1 MSVRPALEQLAD
13 LVRERSGIVLHGQ
26 RLDSLA
32 AALGK
37 IAPDLDA
44 AGALRAAADPR
55 SGKAFVAQLLEAVA
69 VHETFFFRQRE
80 DLDAIDWHALL
91 AGARARG
98 SHEVRVW
105 VAACSTG
112 EEAYTLALL
121 ATEALGAGPPVA
133 LLATDLSAAALR
145 RAQDGRYAARSVR
158 YVEPALRE
166 RHFVRDGDR
175 LAVGPALRRLVTFR
189 RQNLVTE
196 AVPSERFDLILCRN
210 VLIYFDPPT
219 VERVV
224 RRLEGTLAEGGTL
237 ILGAADRLCRLPAA
251 DRGAVTSRRQA
262 VEGAP
267 APAAEP
273 APPAR
278 SRWRTKRRD
287 DAPTSP
293 TPADPPSA
301 SIGSASSP
309 ADLAASMAAA
319 LAAADAGRL
328 DEAVAA
334 TQRVL
339 DADPLDADAHFVRG
353 VAELGRG
360 NAAAAAGSLRRALYV
375 DPAFALAAFQL
386 GRAYD
391 ALGDQAAAR
400 RSYLQA
406 LRTLEPGH
414 ERHER
419 LVGDVD
425 LGDVAAACGARLA
438 VLGAA

>member
-1 MSVRPALEQLAD
+1 VSKPLEQLAD

-32 AALGK
+32 AAVAK
-37 IAPDLDA
+37 VAPGMDA
-44 AGALRAAADPR
+44 AAALHAAEDPR
-55 SGKAFVAQLLEAVA
+55 GGKAFVAALLEAVA

-80 DLDAIDWHALL
+80 DLDGIDWHALL

-98 SHEVRVW
+98 SQEVRMW
-105 VAACSTG
+105 VAGCSTG
-112 EEAYTLALL
+112 EEAYTLAML
-121 ATEALGAGPPVA
+121 ATEALGASPPVA
-133 LLATDLSAAALR
+133 VLATDLSAAALR
-145 RAQDGRYAARSVR
+145 RAEEGRYAARSVR
-158 YVEPALRE
+158 YVAQELRE
-166 RHFVRDGDR
+166 RYFSHDGDR
-175 LAVGPALRRLVTFR
+175 LVVGPELRRLVTFR

-224 RRLEGTLAEGGTL
+224 RRLEGALAEGGTL
-237 ILGAADRLCRLPAA
+237 ILGAADRLCRLPATA
-251 DRGAVTSRRQA
+251 
-262 VEGAP
+262 AP
-267 APAAEP
+267 PRVRPAAP
-273 APPAR
+273 TATPPAR
-278 SRWRTKRRD
+278 SRWRLKRGEDR
-287 DAPTSP
+287 P
-293 TPADPPSA
+293 TP
-301 SIGSASSP
+301 SSRRAP
-309 ADLAASMAAA
+309 EPKRQELPASMAAA

-328 DEAVAA
+328 DDALAA
-334 TQRVL
+334 TRRVL
-339 DADPLDADAHFVRG
+339 EADPLDADAHFVRG

-360 NAAAAAGSLRRALYV
+360 DATAAAGSLRRALYV

-391 ALGDQAAAR
+391 ALGDEAAAR

-414 ERHER
+414 ERQQR
-419 LVGDVD
+419 LAGEVD

-438 VLGAA
+438 VLGAG